1 MNTKLSE
8 KYDYLGIAGRLRIAA
23 DNLESLGTIG
33 KTECDNFIKKNNLEY
48 IAEEI
53 EIAFRKENLHR
64 RRQNRTNTRRM
75 LASIQTILSW

>member
-53 EIAFRKENLHR
+53 EIAFREGFKVGILYQKQEVANE
-64 RRQNRTNTRRM
+64 
-75 LASIQTILSW
+75 QTTV

>member
-53 EIAFRKENLHR
+53 EIAFREGFKVGVLYQKQEV
-64 RRQNRTNTRRM
+64 TNE
-75 LASIQTILSW
+75 QTTV

>member
-33 KTECDNFIKKNNLEY
+33 KTECDNFIKK
-48 IAEEI
+48 
-53 EIAFRKENLHR
+53 K
-64 RRQNRTNTRRM
+64 QP
-75 LASIQTILSW
+75 